1 MFYISCTLRARGLTR
16 ESLLSAA
23 AGGGRRAI
31 SSAEHLVVCAVRLH
45 RYLGAGALLPLIRQ
59 FVSIES
65 ALLYHAR
72 LRFAYIFHVRA
83 SPIIYPRALA
93 AVSVHHQSDSCIVRA
108 CALTGQPLLRVR
120 VDII

>member
-23 AGGGRRAI
+23 AGG
-31 SSAEHLVVCAVRLH
+31 AEHLVVCAVRLH
-45 RYLGAGALLPLIRQ
+45 RYLGAGALPPLIRQ
-59 FVSIES
+59 SVSIES

-72 LRFAYIFHVRA
+72 LRFAYIFHARISDYISARA
-83 SPIIYPRALA
+83 RCGERTPPIRFVHRARMRIDCA
-93 AVSVHHQSDSCIVRA
+93 ATV
-108 CALTGQPLLRVR
+108 LRVR